1 MYILSTPLCLLINE
15 SMSTVVFPCCLK
27 VANLIPIHKHGDTR
41 IPANYRPI
49 SLLPYFSKIFEKI
62 IFSRIS
68 QHLFIN
74 NILSPF
80 QFGFRRNLSTL
91 DAIINFTEILYNSL
105 NSYKSSINILIDYSK
120 AFDTVNHSILL
131 KKLERYGICGRYTSC
146 TYVQLSQGS

>member
-1 MYILSTPLCLLINE
+1 
-15 SMSTVVFPCCLK
+15 MSTGVFPCCLK
-27 VANLIPIHKHGDTR
+27 VATLIPIHKRGDTQ

-68 QHLFIN
+68 EHLLIN

-91 DAIINFTEILYNSL
+91 DAIINFMELVYNSL
-105 NSYKSSINILIDYSK
+105 NAYKSSISILIDY
-120 AFDTVNHSILL
+120 I
-131 KKLERYGICGRYTSC
+131 
-146 TYVQLSQGS
+146 